1 MVLSVLPAP
10 RLRRIGE
17 VAEVTGLTQRTIR
30 YYEELGLLNP
40 AAHAT
45 GGNRRYDDEDLER
58 LKLIRRLKD
67 IVGLSLSELREFLE
81 TESERTE
88 IRRQYNATSD
98 ELRQT
103 QLLERA
109 EPILRRRVELLERKL
124 AKVQGLL
131 GEERARL
138 NRVREARTRVE
149 QESL

>member
-1 MVLSVLPAP
+1 MVLSVLPVP

-67 IVGLSLSELREFLE
+67 VVGLSLSELREFLE

>member
-67 IVGLSLSELREFLE
+67 VVGLSLSELREFLE

>member
-81 TESERTE
+81 TESQRTE